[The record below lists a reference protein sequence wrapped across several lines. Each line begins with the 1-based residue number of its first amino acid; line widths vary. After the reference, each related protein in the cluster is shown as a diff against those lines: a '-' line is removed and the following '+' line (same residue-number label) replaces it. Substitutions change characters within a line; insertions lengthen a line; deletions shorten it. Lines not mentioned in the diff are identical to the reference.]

1 MGHDKLRKFA
11 ENETFACL
19 LQPDASK
26 VLDKTGDPSEGLKL
40 HEHSIKGHWNE
51 MMFHNDQPIVLELGC
66 GKGEYTIDLSRR
78 VPERN
83 YIGVDIKGAR
93 LWRGAKTATEEGIR
107 NVAFLRTR
115 IEFIEAFFGPGEV
128 SEIWLTFSDP
138 QLKSENSR
146 LTSPLFLERYRKFL
160 RPGGIIHLKTDSRF
174 LHEYSK
180 AVALENG
187 LDILAAT
194 IDLYGGRCPS
204 CDVRSADPTTGFAG
218 GPPSYVAEGGHG
230 LRGTSAAVDKS
241 YQKDSTFAGADVE
254 RGEYSLGTIRGKY
267 SLGAELFEVQTFYE
281 RMFLSQGYKITY
293 LAFTIDHDGPYKHP
307 ETFDSDYWR
316 SIEGPRRF
324 VHSPASSQR

>member
-26 VLDKTGDPSEGLKL
+26 VLDKSGDPSDGLKL
-40 HEHSIKGHWNE
+40 HDHPIKGHWNGT
-51 MMFHNDQPIVLELGC
+51 MFKDDKPIVLELGC

-78 VPERN
+78 IPDRN

-93 LWRGAKTATEEGIR
+93 LWRGAKTATEEGLA

-194 IDLYGGRCPS
+194 TDLYGSEGVFPPFN
-204 CDVRSADPTTGFAG
+204 VRSADPTTGFAG

-230 LRGTSAAVDKS
+230 C
-241 YQKDSTFAGADVE
+241 
-254 RGEYSLGTIRGKY
+254 RGEY

-281 RMFLSQGYKITY
+281 KMFLSQGYKITY
-293 LAFTIDHDGPYKHP
+293 LAFTIDHNGPYKHP
-307 ETFDSDYWR
+307 TAFDSDYWR
-316 SIEGPRRF
+316 SMEGPRRF
-324 VHSPASSQR
+324 VHSPTSSQR